1 MWDARARGVT
11 VRLID
16 DYSNYE
22 PSAHNPD
29 PKLPHYLEQ
38 LLRRAIPTLDLAA
51 ENTEITIRLFP
62 PNRRTFATIVSE
74 SGIERITKTDN

>member
-1 MWDARARGVT
+1 

-22 PSAHNPD
+22 SDSLTLD
-29 PKLPHYLEQ
+29 PKLPHYIEQ

-62 PNRRTFATIVSE
+62 PNRSTFATSVSE
-74 SGIERITKTDN
+74 SGIEHIVKADS